1 MDHITFHQSSHNYIL
16 EEQFSN
22 DCLKTVTKAIT
33 LINHNRCKHHDEL
46 IRTGSNV
53 TCSKHK
59 KKSCVQGA
67 IGFGFAAHWLKK
79 LMQDV
84 KANN

>member
-1 MDHITFHQSSHNYIL
+1 ML

-22 DCLKTVTKAIT
+22 DCLKTDTKAIT
-33 LINHNRCKHHDEL
+33 LINHNRCKQHDEL

-59 KKSCVQGA
+59 KKSGVQSE
-67 IGFGFAAHWLKK
+67 IGFGFTAHWLKK
-79 LMQDV
+79 LVQDV